1 MGVCSSGEQNE
12 AAVPSIDA
20 DDIST
25 PDSQPFVTALARG
38 LAVIRA
44 FGRDRA
50 ESTLTDLAKATELPR
65 ATVRRCVH
73 TLVGLG
79 YAQSDGRHFSLTPK
93 ILTLGYAYLSTAPL
107 PRVAQPSWNASA
119 KVAMNRAP
127 SRFSRAMRSSTW
139 LGRRASDHVG
149 RTSRWGHS
157 CLRTARRWAC
167 LLAAFLRTR
176 CATVWRAQS
185 CSDSRLTRSFD
196 PDALREILNGVR
208 RQGFAIVDQELRNRA
223 AFSRRS
229 GLRGRRQ
236 GRGCDERERSG
247 GRVDIVQLRGPLL
260 DSLRLGVAELSACWR
275 PLTFGPR

>member
-1 MGVCSSGEQNE
+1 MGFCSSDEQNE

-107 PRVAQPSWNASA
+107 PRVAQPFLERISESCNESCSLSILEGDEVVYLARSA
-119 KVAMNRAP
+119 RKRIMSVDLSVGSLLPAYCTSM
-127 SRFSRAMRSSTW
+127 
-139 LGRRASDHVG
+139 GRV
-149 RTSRWGHS
+149 
-157 CLRTARRWAC
+157 
-167 LLAAFLRTR
+167 LLAALPEDEMCNRL
-176 CATVWRAQS
+176 ARAKLQQF
-185 CSDSRLTRSFD
+185 TPHTIVD

-208 RQGFAIVDQELRNRA
+208 RQGFAIVDQELEI
-223 AFSRRS
+223 
-229 GLRGRRQ
+229 GLRSLAVPVFGAGGKVVAAMNVSAQ
-236 GRGCDERERSG
+236 A

-260 DSLRLGVAELSACWR
+260 DSLRLGVAELSAV
-275 PLTFGPR
+275 LGGL